1 MKVFYFVRVDKKLLK
16 QIPNLPANIK
26 EIIPNYYV
34 ENSNFISEV
43 EGIFMRWLEIN
54 YEIIFGT

>member
-34 ENSNFISEV
+34 ENSNFIGEV

-54 YEIIFGT
+54 YEIVFGT